1 MACLFGHKW
10 DGCTCTK
17 CGKTRDE
24 GHKWEGARCARC
36 GATQLSGVLT
46 DKEISDVV
54 KCLGTMKTTLEIMAG
69 QGDAFCAGRVN
80 VVQNLLSMVQNGDVF
95 VDKYIWV
102 TLGKTLEDGLLFGY
116 FTDTDIDDENV
127 RNIIEKMQNA

>member
-1 MACLFGHKW
+1 MACLF
-10 DGCTCTK
+10 
-17 CGKTRDE
+17 